1 MVNWQG
7 FACILSHIYVVLPK
21 AFYLAGAIIRFA
33 RCMRFACLI
42 FLLLVSVVLKAQQ
55 GFAFTRFTTEDGS
68 GLSSNMVTAIHQD
81 EKGFIWVGSA
91 NGLQRF
97 DGSKF
102 VQFTTGSGDPMPYSM
117 VSQIIPF
124 SKGRLVLNFGA
135 LHQLGIFSQN
145 DFSYKRIEVKTTRPL
160 SAKADFLL
168 WRDSKGRI
176 YLNVFRYG
184 VLAYNEKQNAFV
196 EEGSFALPAG
206 YTPSLNGIFDDSV
219 KQQVWFTC
227 DKGLCIYDRASRQMW
242 YRDFN
247 PQQLP
252 ILKNEVV
259 QDRPTEIFIDR
270 SRRIWIFGW
279 PLKANVGQ
287 VKFCLD
293 STGSDFLQKDTV
305 GLNNSN
311 YGYAEYRSFLDTR
324 HSGLWIYG
332 LRILLNWD
340 RNNQRFQFT
349 KSVSGSNTNTIE
361 YNVINK
367 LLEDR
372 DGNIWVATDRGLY
385 FTSYGSGTYGV
396 INYLFD
402 ESKERN
408 NFTDVM
414 EMPNGELWFT
424 SWEKGVLALN
434 SSFKEKKI
442 PLYKKPPPSNWPS
455 LQKGAIKLTWS
466 LAYEKST
473 GKVWIGCNNGVLL
486 KYDPEAETTEYLLPE
501 EAGGSTIRYITED
514 AKGQIWLGTQSGKVL
529 KWSENKFIVVQDIGT
544 IVYKIFIDRQGD
556 IWLATQEKGLIEI
569 DRVTGKIIRQFT
581 ANNGA
586 NSLYSNSG
594 NDIEQLNDSVIVYG
608 AGALNFIN
616 KRTGGV
622 WLLRLEDGLPSNS
635 VRRLRMDNDGFLW
648 IITSNGLSR
657 YNPYNN
663 RITTYGRRDG
673 ITLAEQAID
682 ADYRSKSNYIVFAG
696 GNALMMFKPSLF
708 VTSKAPPDV
717 VITDF
722 RIDNT
727 FYPVDS
733 LMQLPY
739 IKLGSDQSSFGIYFS
754 SLSYQQRDRLTY
766 FFKMEGIDKEW
777 QASDGVFFQN
787 YSLLPPGK
795 YTFKVYAENVEGIRS
810 PNTTEFHIVIK
821 PPFYR
826 TKWFISTM
834 LFLIVLFIYFLH
846 RERVNRL
853 LAVEKIRTRVARD
866 LHDDMGS
873 TLSTINILSA
883 MAKSKM
889 TSDPVKTANYISK
902 ISDNSQRMM
911 EAMDDIVW
919 SIKPSNDNMQRVTAR
934 MREFATSVL
943 EAKDITLHFSVA
955 EEVFD
960 VKLDMEA
967 RRDFFLIFKEAL
979 NNAAKYSR
987 ATEVWVNI
995 AAQNKQLS
1003 FLIKD
1008 NGIGFDVAKADNGNG
1023 LGNMQKR
1030 ADGVNGKLRI
1040 RSVEGDGTEV
1050 KLVVPVM

>member
-1 MVNWQG
+1 
-7 FACILSHIYVVLPK
+7 
-21 AFYLAGAIIRFA
+21 
-33 RCMRFACLI
+33 MRIACLI
-42 FLLLVSVVLKAQQ
+42 FFLLASVVLRAQQ

-68 GLSSNMVTAIHQD
+68 GLSSNAVTALYQD
-81 EKGFIWVGSA
+81 EKGFIWVGTA

-102 VQFTTGSGDPMPYSM
+102 VQFGISSGDPMPYSL
-117 VSQIIPF
+117 VSQIIPYTN
-124 SKGRLVLNFGA
+124 GGLVLNYGS
-135 LHQLGIFSQN
+135 LHQLGIFSPSS
-145 DFSYKRIEVKTTRPL
+145 FSYKRIEVKTTKPVSPR
-160 SAKADFLL
+160 ADYFI
-168 WRDSKGRI
+168 WKDSKGQL
-176 YLNVFRYG
+176 YLNIFRYG

-196 EEGSFALPAG
+196 EESLFHLPAG
-206 YTPSLNGIFDDSV
+206 YLPSLDGIFEDTV
-219 KQQVWFTC
+219 KQQVWFAC
-227 DKGLCIYDRASRQMW
+227 EKGLCIYDRKKGQIW

-247 PQQLP
+247 PQSLP
-252 ILKNEVV
+252 ILKNELV
-259 QDRPTEIFIDR
+259 QDRPSEIFIDR

-279 PLKANVGQ
+279 PLRLNAGQ

-293 STGSDFLQKDTV
+293 STGANYLQRDTV
-305 GLNNSN
+305 GLNIGPT
-311 YGYAEYRSFLDTR
+311 GYAEYRDFLDTKQ
-324 HSGLWIYG
+324 SGLWIYG
-332 LRILLNWD
+332 LRTLFNWD
-340 RNNQRFQFT
+340 KNSQRFHFT
-349 KSVSGSNTNTIE
+349 ESISGSMSNTIE
-361 YNVINK
+361 YGVINK

-402 ESKERN
+402 DSKERN

-424 SWEKGVLALN
+424 SWEKGVLALDAA
-434 SSFKEKKI
+434 FKEKEI
-442 PLYKKPPPSNWPS
+442 PIYKTPVPANWPKPE
-455 LQKGAIKLTWS
+455 KGAVKLTWS
-466 LAYEKST
+466 LAHEKST
-473 GKVWIGCNNGVLL
+473 GKVWVGCNGGVLL
-486 KYDPEAETTEYLLPE
+486 KYDPKSESTEYLMPS
-501 EAGGSTIRYITED
+501 EAGGSTIRFIAED
-514 AKGQIWLGTQSGKVL
+514 AKGQMWLGTQSGKLVR
-529 KWSENKFIVVQDIGT
+529 WSQNRFTVVQDIGT
-544 IVYKIFIDRQGD
+544 IIYKIFVDRQGA

-569 DRVTGKIIRQFT
+569 DAASGKIVRSFT

-586 NSLYSNSG
+586 NSLYSNTG
-594 NDIEQLNDSVIVYG
+594 NDIEQLNDSTIVYG

-616 KRTGGV
+616 KRTGSV
-622 WLLRLEDGLPSNS
+622 RLLRLEDGLPSNS

-657 YNPYNN
+657 YNPFNN
-663 RITTYGRRDG
+663 RITTYGRKDG
-673 ITLAEQAID
+673 ITLAEQAVD

-717 VITDF
+717 VLTDF
-722 RIDNT
+722 RIYNT

-733 LMQLPY
+733 LLQLPR
-739 IKLGSDQSSFGIYFS
+739 IKLTADQNSFSIYFS

-766 FFKMEGIDKEW
+766 YFKMEGIDKDW
-777 QASDGVFFQN
+777 QAADRIFFQN
-787 YSLLPPGK
+787 YSLLPPGE

-810 PNTTEFHIVIK
+810 VNTTELHITIK

-834 LFLIVLFIYFLH
+834 IFLIILFTYFLH

-889 TSDPVKTANYISK
+889 SSDPVKTAGYISK

-919 SIKPSNDNMQRVTAR
+919 SIKPSNDSMQRVTAR

-955 EEVFD
+955 EDVFD
-960 VKLDMEA
+960 VKLNMEA

-979 NNAAKYSR
+979 NNAAKYSK

-995 AAQNKQLS
+995 SMQNGQLS
-1003 FLIKD
+1003 FTIKD
-1008 NGIGFDVAKADNGNG
+1008 NGIGFEIAKADSGNG

-1040 RSVEGDGTEV
+1040 RSTAGEGTEV
-1050 KLVVPVM
+1050 KLTVPVM